1 MSAGPL
7 DRLFAPAT
15 IAVVGASPTPGKA
28 GNALMRTLGSFSG
41 RVYPVHPRAESVNG
55 VRAYPRVAEIPEPVD
70 LALIAVPAQVTA
82 AAVRECAAAGVG
94 AVVVHAGGFAETGEE
109 GLRLQEELLAAAD
122 GPRLLGPNTS
132 GFIAPPHGLAAT
144 FVAAAAAIPAG
155 PLAIV
160 AQSGGVNH
168 ALAFAAARDG
178 IGVRLA
184 VGLGNAPDVGVA
196 DVLDQLD
203 HDDGVRVVGLALEG
217 VRDGGALLE
226 AVGRLVDRVPVVAL
240 KVGRSDAVGDFARSH
255 TGALAGSWAV
265 TRSVLR
271 QAGAVIVDDTTE
283 MLDACRALG
292 RARLAPH
299 PRPGV
304 GVLTGQAGPGLL
316 LADTLGAAGVP
327 LPTLGAATQE
337 RLSEL
342 LGGLTFVRNP
352 VDTGRPGPS
361 LGAVLKTVQ
370 DAEEVD
376 LVAAYFLDEE
386 DALDPVAALGGSNPV
401 PVLLGTAGPAERVRS
416 VSAELEA
423 TGVPVFPS
431 PERTARAAGCL
442 LADAEASA
450 RRRAANREPT
460 RIAPALDG
468 SGAAGDWDEDRAKSL
483 LASIGIASPQR
494 TICATEAEALAAT
507 ERLGFPVAIK
517 LIHTEL
523 IHKTEAGAVHLGLA
537 TPNDAAAALGELR
550 RVTVP
555 AGARY
560 LVEKMASSGPEL
572 LLAAVRDPA
581 FGPLVVLGAGG
592 VEAEIL
598 DDVTMRLAPVPRVE
612 AESMLGD
619 LATAARFHGYR
630 GAPVVDQTE
639 LVDTIVALG
648 DLLASEPA
656 LEEIEINPLRVTA
669 EGLLALDAF
678 VSTSPSAAAG

>member
-1 MSAGPL
+1 MSGGAL
-7 DRLFAPAT
+7 ERLFAPTA

-28 GNALMRTLGSFSG
+28 GNALMQTLASFPGS
-41 RVYPVHPRAESVNG
+41 VYPVHPRAESVNG
-55 VRAYPRVAEIPEPVD
+55 IRAYPRVAEIPERVD
-70 LALIAVPAQVTA
+70 LALVAVPAQVTPL
-82 AAVRECAAAGVG
+82 AVRECAEAGVS
-94 AVVVHAGGFAETGEE
+94 AVVVHAGGFAETGDG
-109 GLRLQEELLAAAD
+109 GLRLERELLAAAD
-122 GPRLLGPNTS
+122 GVRLLGPNTS

-144 FVAAAAAIPAG
+144 FVAAAAQIPAG

-178 IGVRLA
+178 LGVRLA

-196 DVLDQLD
+196 DVLDQLG
-203 HDDGVRVVGLALEG
+203 HDEEVRVVALALEG

-240 KVGRSDAVGDFARSH
+240 KVGRSDAVEDFARSH
-255 TGALAGSWAV
+255 TGALAGTWAV

-283 MLDACRALG
+283 LLDACRALSC
-292 RARLAPH
+292 ARLAPH

-316 LADTLGAAGVP
+316 LADTLAGAGIA
-327 LPTLGAATQE
+327 LPALAAATQA
-337 RLSEL
+337 RLSEQ

-352 VDTGRPGPS
+352 VDTGRPGPN
-361 LGAVLKTVQ
+361 LPQVLASVRE
-370 DAEEVD
+370 DEEVD

-386 DALDPVAALGGSNPV
+386 DALDPVAALGAPSPV
-401 PVLLGTAGPAERVRS
+401 PLLLGTAGPVARVRE
-416 VSAELEA
+416 VSAELA
-423 TGVPVFPS
+423 ARGVPVFPN
-431 PERTARAAGCL
+431 PERTARAAACL
-442 LADAEASA
+442 LADAGAA
-450 RRRAANREPT
+450 DRRRVAHQEP
-460 RIAPALDG
+460 RRPAPNGARLE
-468 SGAAGDWDEDRAKSL
+468 SGGGWDEDRAKSL
-483 LASIGIASPQR
+483 LGSIGIATPR
-494 TICATEAEALAAT
+494 RRVCATEAEALAAA
-507 ERLGFPVAIK
+507 EQLGFPVAIK
-517 LIHTEL
+517 LVHPSL

-550 RVTVP
+550 RVAVP

-560 LVEKMASSGPEL
+560 LVEEMASSGPEL
-572 LLAAVRDPA
+572 LLATVRDPT

-598 DDVTMRLAPVPRVE
+598 DDVTMRLAPAPRVE
-612 AESMLGD
+612 AESMLAD

-630 GAPVVDQTE
+630 GTPAVNQTE

-669 EGLLALDAF
+669 GGLLALDAF
-678 VSTSPSAAAG
+678 VKPSRRWR